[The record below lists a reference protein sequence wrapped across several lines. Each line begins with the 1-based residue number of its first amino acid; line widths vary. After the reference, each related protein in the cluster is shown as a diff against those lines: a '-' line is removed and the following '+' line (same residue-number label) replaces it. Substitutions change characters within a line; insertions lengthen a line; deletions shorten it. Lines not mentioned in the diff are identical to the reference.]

1 MQESA
6 IKDILKLNKN
16 SSDSLGDTLKQL
28 KDMMSVVE
36 SDTGGVTTSLDNLHD
51 KIDSKG
57 QSS

>member
-1 MQESA
+1 M
-6 IKDILKLNKN
+6 KDILKLNKN